1 VTLVILAVAADFI
14 AKAAAQARIASAI
27 QQQGFP
33 AKPTV
38 TIEGFPFLTQVVSHD
53 IGQIRI
59 SAQDVPEGSL
69 QISAVSAV
77 LADVHLDSGFSGGTV
92 GSLSGSALVT
102 FPAVARVLTSRIG
115 SLGSVVGAGLK
126 LSAAGPDEVKASLNL
141 VLASGSA
148 TWRVTRLSGNEIN
161 ARLVADQGVPSSLRG
176 PISDFTITIPRLPLG
191 VQIDGVS
198 VTPRGI
204 RGTFSGHDLPFGS

>member
-1 VTLVILAVAADFI
+1 MILAVAADFI

-33 AKPTV
+33 AKPAV

-59 SAQDVPEGSL
+59 SAQDVPEGRL

-77 LADVHLDSGFSGGTV
+77 LAGVHLDSGFSSGTV
-92 GSLSGSALVT
+92 DSLSGSALVT
-102 FPAVARVLTSRIG
+102 FPAVARELTSRIG

-161 ARLVADQGVPSSLRG
+161 ARLVADQGIPSSLLG